1 MPLGEVRGAECE
13 VRSAEGAHHAR
24 PIGQAASSPFSA
36 SGGAGFTYRQV
47 VERLERAG
55 VESASLDAACLL
67 EAASGIPRWRFVL
80 EPQRP
85 IAHGRSD
92 LVASM
97 LSRREAREPIAY
109 ILGAKE
115 FWSLSLA
122 VSRDVLVPRP
132 DTETLVEA
140 VLDKIRFE
148 FRVSSFESIGVPSSE
163 FERASSRLT
172 AGSVNPKPE
181 TRNPKLRIVDLGTGC
196 GAIALAL
203 ATEIPL
209 GRVYALDRSRAALRI
224 ASRNATA
231 LGLAG
236 RVHFL
241 AGDLFE
247 PLRTAR
253 GGGGFDLIVSNPPY
267 IPSGALALLPPEIAA
282 YEPLEAL
289 DGGSDGL
296 RFHRRI
302 IEEAPGYL
310 RAGAWLALEV
320 GDGQLSAAVE
330 LLRKSD
336 GFGPAE
342 VKKDLAGHDRVVLAQ
357 RRGGADG

>member
-1 MPLGEVRGAECE
+1 MPLREVRGP
-13 VRSAEGAHHAR
+13 RSD
-24 PIGQAASSPFSA
+24 FSV
-36 SGGAGFTYRQV
+36 SDGAGFTYRQV

-80 EPQRP
+80 ESQRL

-122 VSRDVLVPRP
+122 VSRDVLIPRP
-132 DTETLVEA
+132 ETEILVEA
-140 VLDKIRFE
+140 VLEKISSE

-163 FERASSRLT
+163 CQAPCFRLET
-172 AGSVNPKPE
+172 RNPKPE
-181 TRNPKLRIVDLGTGC
+181 TRNPKLRILDLGTGC

-209 GRVYALDRSRAALRI
+209 GRVYALDRSRPALRI
-224 ASRNATA
+224 ASRNAMA

-267 IPSGALALLPPEIAA
+267 IPSGALAWLPPEIAA

-302 IEEAPGYL
+302 IEGAPEYL
-310 RAGAWLALEV
+310 RAGGWLALEV
-320 GDGQLSAAVE
+320 GAGQSWAAVE

-336 GFGPAE
+336 GFGPPE
-342 VKKDLAGHDRVVLAQ
+342 VKKDLAGHDRVVLA
-357 RRGGADG
+357 RTRGEADG

>member
-1 MPLGEVRGAECE
+1 MRSAKCE
-13 VRSAEGAHHAR
+13 VWNERTPHPAPR
-24 PIGQAASSPFSA
+24 TPN
-36 SGGAGFTYRQV
+36 GFTYRQV

-80 EPQRP
+80 ESQRP

-115 FWSLSLA
+115 FWSLPLA

-132 DTETLVEA
+132 ETETLVEA
-140 VLDKIRFE
+140 VLERI
-148 FRVSSFESIGVPSSE
+148 SSQFTVHSSQSE
-163 FERASSRLT
+163 VASSSST
-172 AGSVNPKPE
+172 AGTANPESE

-253 GGGGFDLIVSNPPY
+253 GGGWFDLIVSNPPY

-289 DGGSDGL
+289 DGGPDGL

-320 GDGQLSAAVE
+320 GDGQLSAVVE

-342 VKKDLAGHDRVVLAQ
+342 VKKDLAGHDRVVLAR

>member
-1 MPLGEVRGAECE
+1 MPLGEVRGP
-13 VRSAEGAHHAR
+13 RSD
-24 PIGQAASSPFSA
+24 FSA

-140 VLDKIRFE
+140 VLEKISSQFTVHSSQ
-148 FRVSSFESIGVPSSE
+148 FRGTECEVQGLVTSHVEH
-163 FERASSRLT
+163 RASHLGLT
-172 AGSVNPKPE
+172 I
-181 TRNPKLRIVDLGTGC
+181 LDIGTGC

-247 PLRTAR
+247 PLRTTR

-320 GDGQLSAAVE
+320 GDGQLSAVVE
-330 LLRKSD
+330 LIRKSD

>member
-1 MPLGEVRGAECE
+1 L
-13 VRSAEGAHHAR
+13 
-24 PIGQAASSPFSA
+24 
-36 SGGAGFTYRQV
+36 
-47 VERLERAG
+47 
-55 VESASLDAACLL
+55 
-67 EAASGIPRWRFVL
+67 
-80 EPQRP
+80 
-85 IAHGRSD
+85 
-92 LVASM
+92 
-97 LSRREAREPIAY
+97 
-109 ILGAKE
+109 
-115 FWSLSLA
+115 
-122 VSRDVLVPRP
+122 
-132 DTETLVEA
+132 
-140 VLDKIRFE
+140 
-148 FRVSSFESIGVPSSE
+148 
-163 FERASSRLT
+163 
-172 AGSVNPKPE
+172 
-181 TRNPKLRIVDLGTGC
+181 DLGTGC

-203 ATEIPL
+203 ATEMRL

-224 ASRNATA
+224 ASRNAMA

-247 PLRTAR
+247 PLRTVR

-289 DGGSDGL
+289 DGGPDGL

-320 GDGQLSAAVE
+320 GDGQSWAAVE

-336 GFGPAE
+336 GFGPPE
-342 VKKDLAGHDRVVLAQ
+342 VKMDLAGHDRVVLAQ

>member
-1 MPLGEVRGAECE
+1 
-13 VRSAEGAHHAR
+13 
-24 PIGQAASSPFSA
+24 
-36 SGGAGFTYRQV
+36 
-47 VERLERAG
+47 
-55 VESASLDAACLL
+55 
-67 EAASGIPRWRFVL
+67 
-80 EPQRP
+80 
-85 IAHGRSD
+85 
-92 LVASM
+92 M

-148 FRVSSFESIGVPSSE
+148 FRVSSFESIGVPGSE
-163 FERASSRLT
+163 CQAPCFR
-172 AGSVNPKPE
+172 PE
-181 TRNPKLRIVDLGTGC
+181 TRNPKLRILDLGTGC

-236 RVHFL
+236 QVQFL

-289 DGGSDGL
+289 DGGPDGL

-310 RAGAWLALEV
+310 RAGGWLALEV
-320 GDGQLSAAVE
+320 GDGQSWAAVE

-336 GFGPAE
+336 GFGPAK
-342 VKKDLAGHDRVVLAQ
+342 VKKDLAGHDRVVLA
-357 RRGGADG
+357 RMGGGADG

>member
-1 MPLGEVRGAECE
+1 M
-13 VRSAEGAHHAR
+13 
-24 PIGQAASSPFSA
+24 
-36 SGGAGFTYRQV
+36 
-47 VERLERAG
+47 
-55 VESASLDAACLL
+55 ESASLDAACLL
-67 EAASGIPRWRFVL
+67 EAAAGISRWRFVL
-80 EPQRP
+80 ESQRP
-85 IAHGRSD
+85 IAHGRCD

-122 VSRDVLVPRP
+122 VSRDVLIPRP
-132 DTETLVEA
+132 ETEILVEA
-140 VLDKIRFE
+140 VLAKI
-148 FRVSSFESIGVPSSE
+148 SSQFTVHSSQSE
-163 FERASSRLT
+163 VASSRLT

-181 TRNPKLRIVDLGTGC
+181 TRNPELRILDLGTGC

-209 GRVYALDRSRAALRI
+209 GRVYALDRSRPALRI

-267 IPSGALALLPPEIAA
+267 IRSGALAWLPPEIAA

-289 DGGSDGL
+289 DGGPDGL

-302 IEEAPGYL
+302 IEGAPGYL
-310 RAGAWLALEV
+310 RAGGWLALEV
-320 GDGQLSAAVE
+320 GEGQSWAAVE

-336 GFGPAE
+336 GFGPPE
-342 VKKDLAGHDRVVLAQ
+342 VKKDLAGHDRVVLA
-357 RRGGADG
+357 RTRGEADG

>member
-1 MPLGEVRGAECE
+1 MIPVRDVRSATCDVRGAKEDLRKQRTPHPAPRTPHE
-13 VRSAEGAHHAR
+13 
-24 PIGQAASSPFSA
+24 
-36 SGGAGFTYRQV
+36 FTYRQV

-85 IAHGRSD
+85 IAHGRAD

-132 DTETLVEA
+132 ETETLVEA
-140 VLDKIRFE
+140 VLEKIRFE
-148 FRVSSFESIGVPSSE
+148 FGVSRFELRKPRVGQSCCQPET
-163 FERASSRLT
+163 R
-172 AGSVNPKPE
+172 NPKPETANPKRE

-209 GRVYALDRSRAALRI
+209 GRVYALDRSRTALRI

-247 PLRTAR
+247 PFRTAR

-289 DGGSDGL
+289 DGGPDGL

-336 GFGPAE
+336 GFGAPE
-342 VKKDLAGHDRVVLAQ
+342 VKKDLAGHDRVVLAR
-357 RRGGADG
+357 RRGGTDG

>member
-1 MPLGEVRGAECE
+1 
-13 VRSAEGAHHAR
+13 
-24 PIGQAASSPFSA
+24 
-36 SGGAGFTYRQV
+36 
-47 VERLERAG
+47 
-55 VESASLDAACLL
+55 
-67 EAASGIPRWRFVL
+67 
-80 EPQRP
+80 
-85 IAHGRSD
+85 
-92 LVASM
+92 M

-140 VLDKIRFE
+140 VLEKVRGAKCE
-148 FRVSSFESIGVPSSE
+148 VRGSE
-163 FERASSRLT
+163 
-172 AGSVNPKPE
+172 GSHPTPH
-181 TRNPKLRIVDLGTGC
+181 TPPALRIVDLGTGC

-289 DGGSDGL
+289 DGGPDGL

-320 GDGQLSAAVE
+320 GDGQLSAVVE
-330 LLRKSD
+330 LIRKGD

>member
-1 MPLGEVRGAECE
+1 MPLRGVRG
-13 VRSAEGAHHAR
+13 VEGAHHAR

-80 EPQRP
+80 ESQRP

-122 VSRDVLVPRP
+122 VSRDVLIPRP
-132 DTETLVEA
+132 ETETLVEA
-140 VLDKIRFE
+140 VLEKI
-148 FRVSSFESIGVPSSE
+148 
-163 FERASSRLT
+163 SSRCQVPGAKFQVPRYKEPGTRNPQPGT
-172 AGSVNPKPE
+172 AQPNPKPE

-209 GRVYALDRSRAALRI
+209 GRVYALDCSRAALRI

-282 YEPLEAL
+282 YEPREAL
-289 DGGSDGL
+289 DGGPDGL

-336 GFGPAE
+336 GFGPPE
-342 VKKDLAGHDRVVLAQ
+342 VKEDLAGHDRVILAR

>member
-1 MPLGEVRGAECE
+1 MSLRNVRRARCDVRGAKEDL
-13 VRSAEGAHHAR
+13 RKQRTPHPAPGAPHA
-24 PIGQAASSPFSA
+24 I
-36 SGGAGFTYRQV
+36 TYRQV

-140 VLDKIRFE
+140 VLEKISSE
-148 FRVSSFESIGVPSSE
+148 FRVPSSE

-172 AGSVNPKPE
+172 AGSVNPK
-181 TRNPKLRIVDLGTGC
+181 R
-196 GAIALAL
+196 
-203 ATEIPL
+203 
-209 GRVYALDRSRAALRI
+209 
-224 ASRNATA
+224 
-231 LGLAG
+231 
-236 RVHFL
+236 
-241 AGDLFE
+241 
-247 PLRTAR
+247 
-253 GGGGFDLIVSNPPY
+253 
-267 IPSGALALLPPEIAA
+267 
-282 YEPLEAL
+282 
-289 DGGSDGL
+289 
-296 RFHRRI
+296 
-302 IEEAPGYL
+302 
-310 RAGAWLALEV
+310 
-320 GDGQLSAAVE
+320 
-330 LLRKSD
+330 
-336 GFGPAE
+336 
-342 VKKDLAGHDRVVLAQ
+342 
-357 RRGGADG
+357 

>member
-1 MPLGEVRGAECE
+1 VKDRQCE
-13 VRSAEGAHHAR
+13 VRSAGCSDSFAPCTSDLAPSMSHPAPRTPH
-24 PIGQAASSPFSA
+24 
-36 SGGAGFTYRQV
+36 GFTYRQV
-47 VERLERAG
+47 VDRLERAG
-55 VESASLDAACLL
+55 VESALLDAACLL
-67 EAASGIPRWRFVL
+67 EAASGIPRWRFVP

-109 ILGAKE
+109 ILGEKE

-122 VSRDVLVPRP
+122 VSRDVLIPRP
-132 DTETLVEA
+132 ETETLVEA
-140 VLDKIRFE
+140 VLEKIRFE
-148 FRVSSFESIGVPSSE
+148 FRVPSSE
-163 FERASSRLT
+163 FRVGAPRRVAPTWDPTLETR
-172 AGSVNPKPE
+172 NPKPE
-181 TRNPKLRIVDLGTGC
+181 TANPKPGTRNPKLRIVDLGTGC

-209 GRVYALDRSRAALRI
+209 GRVYALDCSRAALRI
-224 ASRNATA
+224 AGRNATA

-247 PLRTAR
+247 PLRTTR

-289 DGGSDGL
+289 DGGPDGL

-310 RAGAWLALEV
+310 RAGGWLALEV
-320 GDGQLSAAVE
+320 GDGQSWAAVE

-342 VKKDLAGHDRVVLAQ
+342 EG
-357 RRGGADG
+357 RG

>member
-1 MPLGEVRGAECE
+1 
-13 VRSAEGAHHAR
+13 
-24 PIGQAASSPFSA
+24 
-36 SGGAGFTYRQV
+36 
-47 VERLERAG
+47 
-55 VESASLDAACLL
+55 
-67 EAASGIPRWRFVL
+67 
-80 EPQRP
+80 
-85 IAHGRSD
+85 
-92 LVASM
+92 M

-122 VSRDVLVPRP
+122 VSRDVLIPRP
-132 DTETLVEA
+132 ETETLVEA
-140 VLDKIRFE
+140 VLEKI
-148 FRVSSFESIGVPSSE
+148 
-163 FERASSRLT
+163 SSRCQVPGAKFQVPRYKEPGTRNPQPGT
-172 AGSVNPKPE
+172 AQPNPKPE

-282 YEPLEAL
+282 YEPREAL
-289 DGGSDGL
+289 DGGPDGL

-320 GDGQLSAAVE
+320 GDGQWSAAVE

-336 GFGPAE
+336 GFGAPE
-342 VKKDLAGHDRVVLAQ
+342 VKKDLAGHDRVVLAR

>member
-1 MPLGEVRGAECE
+1 
-13 VRSAEGAHHAR
+13 
-24 PIGQAASSPFSA
+24 
-36 SGGAGFTYRQV
+36 
-47 VERLERAG
+47 
-55 VESASLDAACLL
+55 
-67 EAASGIPRWRFVL
+67 
-80 EPQRP
+80 
-85 IAHGRSD
+85 
-92 LVASM
+92 M

-122 VSRDVLVPRP
+122 VSRDVLIPRP
-132 DTETLVEA
+132 ETETLVEA
-140 VLDKIRFE
+140 VLEKIRFE
-148 FRVSSFESIGVPSSE
+148 FEVSSFESIGVPGSE
-163 FERASSRLT
+163 CQAPCFRPETRNPKPET
-172 AGSVNPKPE
+172 AKPKPE
-181 TRNPKLRIVDLGTGC
+181 TRNPKLRIVDIGTGC

-310 RAGAWLALEV
+310 RAGGWLALEV
-320 GDGQLSAAVE
+320 GDGQLSAVVE

-336 GFGPAE
+336 GFGAPE
-342 VKKDLAGHDRVVLAQ
+342 VKKDLAGHDRVVLAR

>member
-1 MPLGEVRGAECE
+1 MSLREVRDP
-13 VRSAEGAHHAR
+13 RSD
-24 PIGQAASSPFSA
+24 FSV
-36 SGGAGFTYRQV
+36 SDGAGFTYRQV

-67 EAASGIPRWRFVL
+67 EAASGIPRWRFVP
-80 EPQRP
+80 EPQRL

-109 ILGAKE
+109 ILGEKE

-122 VSRDVLVPRP
+122 VSRDVLIPRP
-132 DTETLVEA
+132 ETETLVEA
-140 VLDKIRFE
+140 VLEKISSE
-148 FRVSSFESIGVPSSE
+148 FRVPSSE

-181 TRNPKLRIVDLGTGC
+181 TRNPKLRILDLGTGC

-289 DGGSDGL
+289 DGGPDGL
-296 RFHRRI
+296 RFHRQI

-320 GDGQLSAAVE
+320 GDGQLSAAEE

>member
-1 MPLGEVRGAECE
+1 
-13 VRSAEGAHHAR
+13 
-24 PIGQAASSPFSA
+24 
-36 SGGAGFTYRQV
+36 
-47 VERLERAG
+47 
-55 VESASLDAACLL
+55 
-67 EAASGIPRWRFVL
+67 
-80 EPQRP
+80 
-85 IAHGRSD
+85 
-92 LVASM
+92 M

-122 VSRDVLVPRP
+122 VSRDVMIPRP
-132 DTETLVEA
+132 ETEILVEA
-140 VLDKIRFE
+140 VLK
-148 FRVSSFESIGVPSSE
+148 RVRGARCEV
-163 FERASSRLT
+163 R
-172 AGSVNPKPE
+172 GSGQPHSAP
-181 TRNPKLRIVDLGTGC
+181 RILDLGTGC

-209 GRVYALDRSRAALRI
+209 GRVYALDRSRPALRI

-253 GGGGFDLIVSNPPY
+253 AGGGFDLIVSNPPY

-289 DGGSDGL
+289 DGGPDGL

-336 GFGPAE
+336 GFGPPE
-342 VKKDLAGHDRVVLAQ
+342 VKEDLAGHDRVILAR

>member
-1 MPLGEVRGAECE
+1 
-13 VRSAEGAHHAR
+13 
-24 PIGQAASSPFSA
+24 
-36 SGGAGFTYRQV
+36 V

-55 VESASLDAACLL
+55 VETASLDAACLL

-85 IAHGRSD
+85 IAHGRAD
-92 LVASM
+92 LVALM

-132 DTETLVEA
+132 ETETLVEA
-140 VLDKIRFE
+140 VLEKI
-148 FRVSSFESIGVPSSE
+148 SSRCQVPSSAAQ
-163 FERASSRLT
+163 FQVPGSRFQVFYDLEL
-172 AGSVNPKPE
+172 E
-181 TRNPKLRIVDLGTGC
+181 TRNPELRIVDLGTGC

-236 RVHFL
+236 RVQFL

-289 DGGSDGL
+289 DGGPDGL

-310 RAGAWLALEV
+310 RAGGWLALEM

-330 LLRKSD
+330 LLRKSH

-342 VKKDLAGHDRVVLAQ
+342 VKKDLAGHDRVVLAR

>member
-1 MPLGEVRGAECE
+1 MPLKGVRGARCEVRGAE
-13 VRSAEGAHHAR
+13 GAHPAR
-24 PIGQAASSPFSA
+24 PIGQVASSLFSA
-36 SGGAGFTYRQV
+36 SGGARFTYRQV

-80 EPQRP
+80 ESQRL

-132 DTETLVEA
+132 ETEILVEA
-140 VLDKIRFE
+140 VLEKI
-148 FRVSSFESIGVPSSE
+148 SSECQVPSAKFQVPRYKE
-163 FERASSRLT
+163 PGTRNPEPGT
-172 AGSVNPKPE
+172 AQP
-181 TRNPKLRIVDLGTGC
+181 NPKLRILDLGTGC

-209 GRVYALDRSRAALRI
+209 GRVYALDRSRAALRM

-267 IPSGALALLPPEIAA
+267 IPSGALALLPSEIAA

-289 DGGSDGL
+289 DGGPDGL

-302 IEEAPGYL
+302 IEGAPGYL
-310 RAGAWLALEV
+310 RAGGWLALEV
-320 GDGQLSAAVE
+320 GDGQLSAVVE

-336 GFGPAE
+336 GFGPSE
-342 VKKDLAGHDRVVLAQ
+342 VKKDLAGHDRVVLA
-357 RRGGADG
+357 RTRGEADG

>member
-1 MPLGEVRGAECE
+1 M
-13 VRSAEGAHHAR
+13 
-24 PIGQAASSPFSA
+24 
-36 SGGAGFTYRQV
+36 

-85 IAHGRSD
+85 IAHGRAD

-132 DTETLVEA
+132 ETETLVEA
-140 VLDKIRFE
+140 VLEKISSE
-148 FRVSSFESIGVPSSE
+148 FRVPSSE
-163 FERASSRLT
+163 FRVPRYKEP
-172 AGSVNPKPE
+172 G
-181 TRNPKLRIVDLGTGC
+181 TRNAEPGTAQPNLEPGTRNSELVIVDLGTGC

-289 DGGSDGL
+289 DGGPDGL

-310 RAGAWLALEV
+310 RAGGWLALEV
-320 GDGQLSAAVE
+320 GDGQLSAAGE

-342 VKKDLAGHDRVVLAQ
+342 VKKDLAGHDRVVLAR

>member
-1 MPLGEVRGAECE
+1 
-13 VRSAEGAHHAR
+13 
-24 PIGQAASSPFSA
+24 
-36 SGGAGFTYRQV
+36 V

-80 EPQRP
+80 ESQRP

-109 ILGAKE
+109 ILGVKE

-140 VLDKIRFE
+140 VLEKVRGAKCE
-148 FRVSSFESIGVPSSE
+148 GRSAKCEVRGSE
-163 FERASSRLT
+163 GAHPAPRTPHPA
-172 AGSVNPKPE
+172 
-181 TRNPKLRIVDLGTGC
+181 LRILDLGTGC

-289 DGGSDGL
+289 DGGPDGL

-320 GDGQLSAAVE
+320 GDGQSWAAVE

-336 GFGPAE
+336 GFGPPE